1 MQAERERR
9 CGPGDANTGRAD
21 AGRERERGCG
31 PGDAPLILLSGVGR
45 FFQACGGAPV
55 DSAERDA
62 LWEFWHCVWGYLL
75 VWDFCIGR
83 FFQACGGAPVGGRV
97 VSNAPQ
103 MWVGRDIWRKYG
115 FKPSMALVL
124 KIVQCVWPLSE
135 QARAENR
142 AVCLA
147 PH

>member
-1 MQAERERR
+1 MF
-9 CGPGDANTGRAD
+9 GVGRGGARVGGARVD
-21 AGRERERGCG
+21 SA
-31 PGDAPLILLSGVGR
+31 ALILLSGV
-45 FFQACGGAPV
+45 
-55 DSAERDA
+55 
-62 LWEFWHCVWGYLL
+62 
-75 VWDFCIGR
+75 GR

-103 MWVGRDIWRKYG
+103 MWAGRDIWRKYG

-124 KIVQCVWPLSE
+124 KIVQCVWPLTE

>member
-1 MQAERERR
+1 MILCGPPQWTGAERETMRACRAMPMRAGPMQAERERR

-55 DSAERDA
+55 
-62 LWEFWHCVWGYLL
+62 
-75 VWDFCIGR
+75 
-83 FFQACGGAPVGGRV
+83 GGRV

-124 KIVQCVWPLSE
+124 KIVQCVWPLTE